1 MKKLIV
7 LLSAIGAFS
16 FIPLT
21 TAQAGGNHY
30 RLTGYTPCGQ
40 PIYAYFHVHGYNHC
54 GQPVGHWVTQYPS
67 SCGCNSSHTCKPVH
81 IHDGHA
87 HSSGHHHHKG
97 GQVIIQSSG
106 SGWGFQVVK

>member
-7 LLSAIGAFS
+7 LLSAIGAFAL
-16 FIPLT
+16 IPLS

-54 GQPVGHWVTQYPS
+54 GQPVGHWVTRYPN
-67 SCGCNSSHTCKPVH
+67 SCGCYSNHTCKPVH
-81 IHDGHA
+81 IHNGHV

-97 GQVIIQSSG
+97 GQIIIQSSG
-106 SGWGFQVVK
+106 NGWGFQVVK

>member
-16 FIPLT
+16 LLPIS
-21 TAQAGGNHY
+21 TAQAGGNY
-30 RLTGYTPCGQ
+30 RFTGYTPCGQ

-67 SCGCNSSHTCKPVH
+67 SCTCNSTPICKPAH
-81 IHDGHA
+81 IHHGHV
-87 HSSGHHHHKG
+87 HHNHHKG

-106 SGWGFQVVK
+106 NGWGFQVVK

>member
-1 MKKLIV
+1 MKKLFV

-16 FIPLT
+16 LLPLS
-21 TAQAGGNHY
+21 TAQAGGHY

-54 GQPVGHWVTQYPS
+54 GQPVGHWVTQYPN
-67 SCGCNSSHTCKPVH
+67 SCGCNSTPICKPAH
-81 IHDGHA
+81 IHNGHV
-87 HSSGHHHHKG
+87 HHNHNHHKG